1 MADRFGALIRTAPT
15 RVLPLITLLVLAAT
29 PVAAE
34 TPRDRLIAYLTDV
47 ADQQTSARAA
57 TISAIATPEA
67 ARLRQAHVRT
77 TLADLIGFESV
88 HGPLPS
94 QVTRTS
100 GGDGYR
106 TESLWYESLPG
117 YRVSAILYRP
127 AKGKGPFPAIIL
139 QPGHGSDG
147 KLGNH
152 GFAVDFARAG
162 FIALSID
169 IVGEGERI
177 QHYDSELGASK
188 VGRPT
193 GEHSM
198 AFGQALP
205 TGGHVARFFVR
216 DAVRGVDYLLSR
228 ADVDA
233 GRIGAFGCSGGGT
246 VTAYLAAFDPRVAAT
261 AVACYAND
269 FDHLLAPGGP
279 GPQDAEQSIPFFL
292 ARGFDLPDWIEA
304 AAPRPYAIV
313 STRDDMFPIAGAR
326 AAYTEAHRFYGLLGA
341 GDRIT
346 MIEGPGGHGNL
357 APIAPAILEFFTRWL
372 KAVPPAAPRAEPIG
386 DPARLQVSPT
396 GNVAALGSA
405 TLQQVIAAQ
414 APSPATASGESG
426 AQRLARL
433 RAAVRDI
440 ARLTIAPGDPPPV
453 VREGPPE
460 ADDGFTRVP
469 ISFDAAPGMRVDGV
483 FARASGPERKP
494 TLLLLSNA
502 PPHTLLDL
510 FARWTR
516 AGWNVLALEPRGAG
530 GSEEAKSPW
539 TGDWTLLSL
548 RALLVGKTPLGL
560 RTDDALAALN
570 WLAGRPDVDRITL
583 YGTEALAPV
592 ALHVALLD
600 DRVGSVT
607 ADGAILRYRDFVTR
621 PISRDM
627 AEVNLPG
634 VLARYD
640 LPDLVAALGDRLTLV
655 NPINSVGETGA
666 DVTPLL
672 PPDVRVRFR
681 APRDPIL
688 PPSESVRPCLQTAVT
703 SSPAP
708 ALPAWR
714 PCSPRQSR
722 TRALPGPHGRRR
734 FVHPQPAS
742 GSIRAILAPGAT
754 ASPRTARPSSRRST
768 AARCSAA
775 ARSSFV
781 VGPISPA
788 RCASSRIPFSGSRRA
803 PLCRARPISP
813 IIRFPRCAGKV
824 VGCRAIP
831 PSSPPATRAT
841 SRSRAR
847 GASLR
852 R

>member
-1 MADRFGALIRTAPT
+1 MADRSGALIRAVLC
-15 RVLPLITLLVLAAT
+15 RLLPLLPVLVLAAT
-29 PVAAE
+29 PAPAE
-34 TPRDRLIAYLTDV
+34 TPRDRLIAYLTEL

-57 TISAIATPEA
+57 TISAIATKDA
-67 ARLRQAHVRT
+67 ARLRQAHVRA
-77 TLADLIGFESV
+77 TLADLTGFERAR
-88 HGPLPS
+88 GPLRS
-94 QVTRTS
+94 QVTRIS
-100 GGDGYR
+100 EGDGYR

-117 YRVSAILYRP
+117 YRVSAIVYRP
-127 AKGKGPFPAIIL
+127 VKGEGPFPAIIL

-152 GFAVDFARAG
+152 GFAADFARAG

-177 QHYDSELGASK
+177 QHYDPELGASK

-205 TGGHVARFFVR
+205 NGGHIARFFIQ

-228 ADVDA
+228 ADVD
-233 GRIGAFGCSGGGT
+233 GGQIGAFGCSGGGT
-246 VTAYLAAFDPRVAAT
+246 ITAYLAAFDPRIAAT
-261 AVACYAND
+261 AVDCYAND
-269 FDHLLAPGGP
+269 FDHLLARGGP

-292 ARGFDLPDWIEA
+292 DRGLDLPDWIEA

-313 STRDDMFPIAGAR
+313 STSDDMFPIAGAR
-326 AAYTEAHRFYGLLGA
+326 AAFAEARRFYGLLGA
-341 GDRIT
+341 GDAIT

-372 KAVPPAAPRAEPIG
+372 KTGPPPAPRPAPIG
-386 DPARLQVSPT
+386 DPARLLVSPT

-414 APSPATASGESG
+414 APSPPPATGESG

-433 RAAVRDI
+433 RAAVRDV
-440 ARLTIAPGDPPPV
+440 ARLTVAPGNPPPEV
-453 VREGPPE
+453 CEGPTE
-460 ADDGFTRVP
+460 VDEGFTCVP

-483 FARASGPERKP
+483 FARASGPGRKP

-502 PPHTLLDL
+502 PPRTLSDL
-510 FARWTR
+510 FGRWAR

-560 RTDDALAALN
+560 RADDALAALN
-570 WLAGRPDVDRITL
+570 WLAGRPEVGRIAL
-583 YGTEALAPV
+583 YGIDALAPV

-607 ADGAILRYRDFVTR
+607 ADGGILRYREFATR

-627 AEVNLPG
+627 AEINLPG

-640 LPDLVAALGDRLTLV
+640 LPDLAAALGDRLTLV
-655 NPINSVGETGA
+655 NPINSVGETGPA
-666 DVTPLL
+666 VTPLL

-681 APRDPIL
+681 APRDPI
-688 PPSESVRPCLQTAVT
+688 PSPSE
-703 SSPAP
+703 
-708 ALPAWR
+708 
-714 PCSPRQSR
+714 
-722 TRALPGPHGRRR
+722 
-734 FVHPQPAS
+734 
-742 GSIRAILAPGAT
+742 
-754 ASPRTARPSSRRST
+754 
-768 AARCSAA
+768 
-775 ARSSFV
+775 
-781 VGPISPA
+781 
-788 RCASSRIPFSGSRRA
+788 
-803 PLCRARPISP
+803 
-813 IIRFPRCAGKV
+813 
-824 VGCRAIP
+824 
-831 PSSPPATRAT
+831 
-841 SRSRAR
+841 
-847 GASLR
+847 
-852 R
+852 